1 MNNLS
6 HISHL
11 QSLPIEVQTGIC
23 SKLKKRDL
31 AILGA
36 TSKHFNGLLED
47 DLFWKSDKVMPSFQ
61 PGSSKKDR
69 LLQTYRAYCQFFS
82 SHYPELKKEASSNI
96 FEQKKRTDEFLS
108 NLIQEVDFREFMG
121 NIILEKPEIMN
132 VVDDLVL
139 NLPPSALANILSNSI
154 KNSPQTR
161 TPRTPLNIIAEL
173 KIDFKNWPGPLHDKI
188 MQAAEQYNP
197 NLIFDLYD
205 RGLEPGRL

>member
-6 HISHL
+6 YVSHL
-11 QSLPIEVQTGIC
+11 QSLPVELQTEIY

-36 TSKHFNGLLED
+36 TSKHFNGLLQD

-69 LLQTYRAYCQFFS
+69 LLQTYRSYCQFFS
-82 SHYPELKKEASSNI
+82 SQYLELKKDASSNI

-108 NLIQEVDFREFMG
+108 NLIQEVDFREFMN
-121 NIILEKPEIMN
+121 NILLEKPEIMN

-154 KNSPQTR
+154 KNSPIR
-161 TPRTPLNIIAEL
+161 TLFIIAEL
-173 KIDFKNWPGPLHDKI
+173 KIDFRNWPGPLHDKI
-188 MQAAEQYNP
+188 MNAAERYSP
-197 NLIFDLYD
+197 GLICDLFD
-205 RGLEPGRL
+205 RGLEPGIGL

>member
-6 HISHL
+6 NVSHL
-11 QSLPIEVQTGIC
+11 QSLPIELQTVIF

-36 TSKHFNGLLED
+36 TSKHFNRLLQD

-69 LLQTYRAYCQFFS
+69 LLQTYRSYCQFFS
-82 SHYPELKKEASSNI
+82 SHYPELKKDASSNI

-108 NLIQEVDFREFMG
+108 NLIQEVNFRDFMS
-121 NIILEKPEIMN
+121 NIILEKEKPEIMKI
-132 VVDDLVL
+132 VDDLVSK
-139 NLPPSALANILSNSI
+139 LPPSALANIISNSI
-154 KNSPQTR
+154 KNSPIST
-161 TPRTPLNIIAEL
+161 LFIIAEL
-173 KIDFKNWPGPLHDKI
+173 HIDFKNWPGPLHDKI
-188 MQAAEQYNP
+188 MKAAEQYYP
-197 NLIFDLYD
+197 DIIFDLFD